1 MFVSR
6 LAALHGKIAD
16 KSTIDSLNVASCG
29 SNKTI
34 CGCFQCTQRL
44 NACIEFYFSRNSRNL
59 LLSIGLKHVTRERHE
74 KRETNAALPMFHPR
88 AGSSQNPL
96 SPHQPGKVHLASIA
110 KEQLGCLPLKN
121 SRRRS
126 MYLLELQC

>member
-29 SNKTI
+29 SNKTR

-44 NACIEFYFSRNSRNL
+44 NACIEFYFSRNSHNL

-74 KRETNAALPMFHPR
+74 KRETNVALPMFHQS
-88 AGSSQNPL
+88 AGSSQNLL
-96 SPHQPGKVHLASIA
+96 SPHQLGKLHSASIA
-110 KEQLGCLPLKN
+110 KEQLGLPLKN

-126 MYLLELQC
+126 